1 MGAAVDVAGFLRWC
15 DACVSA
21 LGTAREEIDALNVYP
36 VPDGDTGTNLF
47 LTFEAATA
55 AARAADGDDIDST
68 IRAFVDGALRGA
80 RGNSGVIMSQLL
92 RAGVV
97 RLASEGIDGPSA
109 AAALTRAAAAAYT
122 AVGQPA
128 EGTILTVARCAA
140 EAAVVEARG
149 AGASGGGTAA
159 DGAGTADRAGDRITR
174 AESTSVAHVV
184 TVAAD
189 AARVALAHT
198 PEQLDIL
205 RRAGVVDAGG
215 RGLCVVLDAT
225 VRVLTGR
232 WQPGTE
238 PVLGRPAIPTP
249 VVEGDL
255 TADGPAYEVMYLL
268 DADDD
273 RVPALRERLGPL
285 GDSLVV
291 VGGEGLWN
299 VHVHVDDVGAAIET
313 GIAAG
318 RPHRIAVTHF
328 AEQTARAGRQ
338 PVRKGRGVVA
348 MAAGPGLRQL
358 FGEAGATVVAG
369 GVGHRCSTGE
379 FLDAI
384 RDTHAAEV
392 IMLPNDGASVAVA
405 EAAAQ
410 QARDD
415 GIRVSVIPT
424 RVQVQ
429 GLAALAVH
437 EPGRSFD
444 DDVVAMTTAASHARH
459 GAVTVAARQAMT
471 SAGPCEPG
479 DVLGVVEG
487 DFAMIGDSL
496 HTVAE
501 EVILRL
507 LGGGG
512 ELLTLVTGDGVPADL
527 ADRLERRIGEERPE
541 IDVVIYTG
549 GQPRYPLLVAVE

>member
-1 MGAAVDVAGFLRWC
+1 MGAALDVAGFLRWG

-21 LGTAREEIDALNVYP
+21 LGIAREEIDALNVYP

-47 LTFEAATA
+47 LTFEAAAA
-55 AARAADGDDIDST
+55 AARAADGDFDAT
-68 IRAFVDGALRGA
+68 VRAFVDGALRGA

-97 RLASEGIDGPSA
+97 RLASEGLDGKTA
-109 AAALTRAAAAAYT
+109 AAALTQAADAAYA
-122 AVGQPA
+122 AVGQPV
-128 EGTILTVARCAA
+128 EGTILTVARAAA
-140 EAAVVEARG
+140 EAAVADADRL
-149 AGASGGGTAA
+149 AGVDG
-159 DGAGTADRAGDRITR
+159 DGANGAAG
-174 AESTSVAHVV
+174 VAHVV
-184 TVAAD
+184 TAAAD
-189 AARVALAHT
+189 AARIALAHT
-198 PEQLDIL
+198 PEQLDML
-205 RRAGVVDAGG
+205 RSAGVVDAGG

-299 VHVHVDDVGAAIET
+299 VHVHVDDVGAAIEA
-313 GIAAG
+313 GISAG

-328 AEQTARAGRQ
+328 AEQIARAGRQ

-358 FGEAGATVVAG
+358 FGEAGAIVVSG

-384 RDTHAAEV
+384 QATHAAEV
-392 IMLPNDGASVAVA
+392 IVLPNDGDSIAVA

-415 GIRVSVIPT
+415 AIRVSVIPT

-444 DDVVAMTTAASHARH
+444 DDVVAMTTAAGHARH

-487 DFAMIGDSL
+487 DFAMVGDSL
-496 HTVAE
+496 HAIAE
-501 EVILRL
+501 EVVLRL

-512 ELLTLVTGDGVPADL
+512 ELLTLVTGDGAPTDL
-527 ADRLERRIGEERPE
+527 ADRLEQNIGRDRPE
-541 IDVVIYTG
+541 VDVVVYSG